1 MLTIHNSLTRTKQ
14 PFEPIEPGKVRM
26 YVCGMTVYDYC
37 HLGHARAL
45 VVFDAITRYLRW
57 SGYDVT
63 YVRNITDI
71 DDKIIAR
78 ANENGEDFRDLTA
91 RFIAAMHDDCRDLG
105 VLPPDH
111 EPRATEAVDGMLA
124 MITTLI
130 DNGHAYAADNG
141 DVYYDVSAFPGYGKL
156 SGKKVEDLRSG
167 ARVEVAEAKDD
178 PLDFA
183 LWKAAKP
190 GEPSWDS
197 PWGPGRPGWHI
208 ECSVMS
214 TAALGNHFDIHGGG
228 HDLTFPHHENEIA
241 QSEGA
246 TGEPFA
252 NYWVH
257 NGFVRIA
264 DEKMSKSLGNFLT
277 IREILGRY
285 RAEEVRY
292 FIVNSHYRSP
302 LNYSEEALGQ
312 AHGAL
317 ERLYTALRDLP
328 ADDGIDDG
336 YRARFVAA
344 MDDDFNT
351 AEAVAVLFELAR
363 EINRA
368 READPARAARL
379 GNTLRT
385 LGGVLGLLQ
394 DDPVTF
400 LQAGPGAGDGLD
412 DAAIEAQIE
421 ARNQARKARD
431 FAAADRIRDE
441 LKQSGIELE
450 DGAGGTTWRRA

>member
-1 MLTIHNSLTRTKQ
+1 M
-14 PFEPIEPGKVRM
+14 
-26 YVCGMTVYDYC
+26 
-37 HLGHARAL
+37 
-45 VVFDAITRYLRW
+45 
-57 SGYDVT
+57 
-63 YVRNITDI
+63 
-71 DDKIIAR
+71 
-78 ANENGEDFRDLTA
+78 
-91 RFIAAMHDDCRDLG
+91 
-105 VLPPDH
+105 
-111 EPRATEAVDGMLA
+111 
-124 MITTLI
+124 
-130 DNGHAYAADNG
+130 
-141 DVYYDVSAFPGYGKL
+141 
-156 SGKKVEDLRSG
+156 
-167 ARVEVAEAKDD
+167 
-178 PLDFA
+178 
-183 LWKAAKP
+183 
-190 GEPSWDS
+190 
-197 PWGPGRPGWHI
+197 
-208 ECSVMS
+208 
-214 TAALGNHFDIHGGG
+214 
-228 HDLTFPHHENEIA
+228 
-241 QSEGA
+241 
-246 TGEPFA
+246 
-252 NYWVH
+252 
-257 NGFVRIA
+257 
-264 DEKMSKSLGNFLT
+264 
-277 IREILGRY
+277 
-285 RAEEVRY
+285 RY

-441 LKQSGIELE
+441 LKQAGIELE